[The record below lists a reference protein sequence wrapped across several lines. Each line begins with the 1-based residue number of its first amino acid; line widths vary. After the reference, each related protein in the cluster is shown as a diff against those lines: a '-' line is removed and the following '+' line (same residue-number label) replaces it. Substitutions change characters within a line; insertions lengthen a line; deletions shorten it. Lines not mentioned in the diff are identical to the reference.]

1 MSFGKIIFGDNQFLG
16 INHAS
21 QQKAAVMQD
30 QFRNIDEIVKVL
42 GYAYE
47 AGVRDFM
54 FTTHDHFGGAF
65 EEIARA
71 RMFPDMQYIPC
82 IPYAHKYAN
91 ALAENGIFTVV
102 MSRLRAM
109 SKRRVLSGVGKAALG
124 DLGGMMQLLVEVEL
138 LMTKGLNVRGVFLQN
153 VIFDLMMGMGG
164 QGIIEKFHKYVGR
177 IGLTPGYIT
186 MNHPMAQRMLCD
198 EIGLEKPWICS
209 NFNVAGF
216 RMNPSQETVEQ
227 SYGNGKSRN
236 IAMSIF
242 ASGMLSPQES
252 VDYALARGGVD
263 AVLFG
268 SSKQANIVSNV
279 ERLLGRAGAAPAR
292 PAPQRESESVA
303 QS

>member
-21 QQKAAVMQD
+21 QKKAADLQD

-54 FTTHDHFGGAF
+54 FTTHDHFTGAF
-65 EEIARA
+65 DEIKRSKL
-71 RMFPDMQYIPC
+71 FPEMGYIPC

-91 ALAENGIFTVV
+91 ALAEHGILSVV
-102 MSRLRAM
+102 MSRLQAM
-109 SKRRVLSGVGKAALG
+109 SKRRVLSGVGRAMLG
-124 DLGGMMQLLVEVEL
+124 DLGGIMQLLVEVEL
-138 LMTKGLNVRGVFLQN
+138 LMTKGLPVRGVFLQN
-153 VIFDLMMGMGG
+153 VVFDLMLGMGG
-164 QGIIEKFHKYVGR
+164 QGILEKYHRYVER

-186 MNHPMAQRMLCD
+186 MNHPLAQRVLCD
-198 EIGLEKPWICS
+198 QIGIKDPWICS

-216 RMNPSQETVEQ
+216 RMNPSQQAVEA
-227 SYGNGKSRN
+227 SYANGKSRN

-252 VDYALARGGVD
+252 VDYVLRSAGVD
-263 AVLFG
+263 AALFG
-268 SSKQANIVSNV
+268 SSKQANIVANV
-279 ERLLGRAGAAPAR
+279 THLNRGAAPA
-292 PAPQRESESVA
+292 PAILQA
-303 QS
+303 AG